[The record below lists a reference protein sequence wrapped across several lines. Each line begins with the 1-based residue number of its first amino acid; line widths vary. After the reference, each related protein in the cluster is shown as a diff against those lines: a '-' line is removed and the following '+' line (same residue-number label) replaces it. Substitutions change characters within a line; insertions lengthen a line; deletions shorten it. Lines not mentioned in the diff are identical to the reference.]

1 MRFNN
6 RLTRFTVALAIA
18 GTISAQIPM
27 SGGTAMAQDDYIGS
41 GTGGGGT
48 VRGLIQGAVFLLVG
62 YGIYGTLTDRR
73 GGVPPVA
80 TDPAGVVPVV
90 GDEEKKPIWDV
101 LNGNEDFKNLAVATE
116 QAGLKETLRSEGPY
130 TAFAPTTAAFSAI
143 PAETMADLQRPE
155 NAERMRTLLAYHVV
169 RGSYTIEQ
177 LKAAA
182 TANTAGV
189 QLETLVPGQTVT
201 VTNDATGLKING
213 ILVVETD
220 IPASNGVIHP
230 IGTVLSAPAPGAVTT
245 PADATT
251 TPTANP

>member
-41 GTGGGGT
+41 GGGGGT

-62 YGIYGTLTDRR
+62 YGIYGTVTDRR
-73 GGVPPVA
+73 GGGVPPVG
-80 TDPAGVVPVV
+80 TDPNAVPVI

-143 PAETMADLQRPE
+143 PPETMADLQRPE
-155 NAERMRTLLAYHVV
+155 NAEKMRTLLSYHVV
-169 RGSYTIEQ
+169 KGSYTIEQ
-177 LKAAA
+177 LKTA
-182 TANTAGV
+182 TANNAAGV

-201 VTNDATGLKING
+201 VTNDATGLRING
-213 ILVVETD
+213 IMIVETD
-220 IPASNGVIHP
+220 IPASNGVIHA
-230 IGTVLSAPAPGAVTT
+230 IGTVLSAPAPGAAVTT
-245 PADATT
+245 PDAVTT
-251 TPTANP
+251 TPAPNP